1 LAREFLS
8 SHRATDAAV
17 NNAIARAD
25 VQRRRLES
33 ILHDLSEGV
42 IVCNLRH
49 QLLLYNRV
57 ALWLFSGAGEIG
69 IGWSVESLM
78 DMGPVEKA
86 LFTLQNAS
94 TGSRENPGDE
104 ATVSLPCRLLNGSG
118 VLDSRMSLT
127 YDGDGRAD
135 GYVLTLSAGSDP
147 LDAAA
152 PSARDNF
159 YDFDLFHR
167 PLNSGFSNEANL
179 RDFGYVVFDSE
190 TTGLRPSGGDKL
202 VSLAAVRVVNGRV
215 LRSETFNSL
224 VNPGRAI
231 PPSAIRVHGI
241 TEEAVAEAPGV
252 KEVLLRFQQ
261 FCADAILV
269 AHNAAFDMK
278 FLETTGAELD
288 IRFGNPIFDTMLL
301 SMGLHDHA
309 VGHALETVANRF
321 GVEIP
326 PGQRHTALG
335 NALVT
340 ADIFVCQLG
349 MLEGRGIH
357 TLADAIAF
365 LEKQNNRR
373 RQTRY

>member
-1 LAREFLS
+1 MPWPAPKPN
-8 SHRATDAAV
+8 AAGCE
-17 NNAIARAD
+17 A
-25 VQRRRLES
+25 QRRRLES

-57 ALWLFSGAGEIG
+57 ALWLFSWAGEIG
-69 IGWSVESLM
+69 IGRSVESLM

-86 LFTLQNAS
+86 LQTLKNAS
-94 TGSRENPGDE
+94 TESGENPGGE
-104 ATVSLPCRLLNGSG
+104 ATVSLPCRLLNDGG
-118 VLDSRMSLT
+118 VLGSRMSLT
-127 YDGDGRAD
+127 YDGEGRAD
-135 GYVLTLSAGSDP
+135 GYVLTLSAESDA
-147 LDAAA
+147 LDPAA
-152 PSARDNF
+152 PSARETF

-167 PLNSGFSNEANL
+167 PLNSGFSKEAGL

-190 TTGLRPSGGDKL
+190 TTGLRPSEGDKL

-215 LRSETFNSL
+215 LRSETFDSL
-224 VNPGRAI
+224 VNPGRPI
-231 PPSAIRVHGI
+231 PPVAIRVHGI
-241 TEEAVAEAPGV
+241 TDAAVANAPDPE
-252 KEVLLRFQQ
+252 EVLRRFQQ
-261 FCADAILV
+261 FSADAILV

-278 FLETTGAELD
+278 FLETAGAETD
-288 IRFGNPIFDTMLL
+288 IRFVNPIFDTMLL

-309 VGHALETVANRF
+309 VGHALETVAVRF
-321 GVEIP
+321 GVEIT

-335 NALVT
+335 DALIT
-340 ADIFVCQLG
+340 AEIFVRQLG

-365 LEKQNNRR
+365 LEKQNNQR